1 MKRQLFFYWVPYLF
15 FTGYLE
21 FGGPICIIKKRMNL
35 KIMPNMMKSKFIFI
49 CAMSSLMFA
58 CGSKN
63 AEVKDG
69 PATGSIQI
77 AVDESFQRIVEA
89 EKTAF
94 QDNYHFAKLNLQFK
108 PENEAIADLLNDKV
122 RAAVVTRELTD
133 SEKEVFTR
141 EKISYRSFKFAA
153 DGIALLVHPSN
164 KDTLIG
170 LDQLKALIAGQQ
182 KSWKS
187 IGSSRAG
194 DVELVVDK
202 ANSSNIKFLVDLFGL
217 KNSGLAVSAAGS
229 NKDVIEYVKS
239 HPNAMG
245 IIGSNWISD
254 GDNPTS
260 LGFIRSVNVMS
271 VAKESTLPRSE
282 FHQPFGYNLALKKY
296 PLRRE
301 VKVILKESYQGLG
314 TGFVNYVCGDMGQ
327 LIVLK
332 SGLIPLT
339 RPITIRQYQISQ

>member
-1 MKRQLFFYWVPYLF
+1 MNHLIMLNMKTKLMAGLLTAIVMMGCG
-15 FTGYLE
+15 T
-21 FGGPICIIKKRMNL
+21 KKN
-35 KIMPNMMKSKFIFI
+35 
-49 CAMSSLMFA
+49 
-58 CGSKN
+58 
-63 AEVKDG
+63 EVKDG
-69 PATGSIQI
+69 PTTGTISLG
-77 AVDESFQRIVEA
+77 VDESFQRVVEA
-89 EKTAF
+89 EKVAF
-94 QDNYHFAKLNLQFK
+94 RDNYHFANINLQFK

-122 RAAVVTRELTD
+122 RGVVVTRELTD
-133 SEKEVFTR
+133 AEKAVFTR
-141 EKISYRSFKFAA
+141 EKITYRSFKFAA

-170 LDQLKALIAGQQ
+170 LDQLKALLSGQQ

-187 IGSSRAG
+187 IGSSRGG

-217 KNSGLAVSAAGS
+217 GNKGLSVSAAGS
-229 NKDVIEYVKS
+229 NKEVIEYVKS

-271 VAKESTLPRSE
+271 VAKESSLPKAE
-282 FHQPFGYNLALKKY
+282 FYQPFGYNLALKKY

-301 VKVILKESYQGLG
+301 VKIILKESYLGLG